1 MITEK
6 ELQFVREALELARQ
20 AGAQKARAT
29 LSKSEEDLVAT
40 LDGEVDRVTH
50 CADRSLSLALFVD
63 GRFGSYSTNKLERSA
78 LEGFIRR
85 AVAATRMV
93 AGDPC
98 RDLPDPA
105 RCCRDAVTGDE
116 LGLVDPSRD
125 TLTPADR
132 QQVALDASVF
142 AGAVETAAASPDR
155 SQQAGLFSNPCNP
168 LLGGTIPSGQLR
180 KREGPAADKSASA
193 DRPGPGTL
201 HFAKSERDL
210 RDAGGLGDMPPYSM
224 GRGPATPDVWRGW
237 LPRNKAAK
245 TENTDYQII
254 SEEGEY
260 SDSIYETVVM
270 DTNGL
275 CCAHSETSFDY
286 GVEITVESDGEKYSG
301 YWWDASSH
309 RSELDAAACG
319 RAALA
324 RAVAQIGSEPAPSGR
339 YTAVIDAEMASKMV
353 SPLLRA
359 LSGYSIQQNNSF
371 LMDSLGQQRFPEGL
385 TILDVPR
392 IPGQTCSK
400 YFDSEGVATA
410 EAPII
415 ERGVVREYFI
425 NTYMA
430 HKMGM
435 APTIEDATRPKVL
448 PWPEAG
454 LDRDAILRRCGSG
467 ILVTDF
473 NGGNSNP
480 VTGDFSY
487 GIEGYLFEEGRIVRP
502 VSGMLMT
509 GNFLELWS
517 RLVAAGDD
525 ARPCQ
530 TKLVPT
536 LAFAEVDFSG

>member
-63 GRFGSYSTNKLERSA
+63 GRFGSYSTNKLERTA

-142 AGAVETAAASPDR
+142 AASFRGSQPPGEAAAVSTA
-155 SQQAGLFSNPCNP
+155 Q
-168 LLGGTIPSGQLR
+168 
-180 KREGPAADKSASA
+180 
-193 DRPGPGTL
+193 
-201 HFAKSERDL
+201 
-210 RDAGGLGDMPPYSM
+210 
-224 GRGPATPDVWRGW
+224 
-237 LPRNKAAK
+237 AK

-430 HKMGM
+430 NKMGM

>member
-6 ELQFVREALELARQ
+6 ELQFVREALALARQ

-63 GRFGSYSTNKLERSA
+63 GRFGSYSTNKLERTA

-142 AGAVETAAASPDR
+142 AASFRGSQPSGEAAAVSTA
-155 SQQAGLFSNPCNP
+155 Q
-168 LLGGTIPSGQLR
+168 
-180 KREGPAADKSASA
+180 
-193 DRPGPGTL
+193 
-201 HFAKSERDL
+201 
-210 RDAGGLGDMPPYSM
+210 
-224 GRGPATPDVWRGW
+224 
-237 LPRNKAAK
+237 AK

-454 LDRDAILRRCGSG
+454 LDRDAILRRCGNG

>member
-6 ELQFVREALELARQ
+6 ELQFVREALALARQ

-142 AGAVETAAASPDR
+142 AASFRGSQPSGEAAAVSTA
-155 SQQAGLFSNPCNP
+155 Q
-168 LLGGTIPSGQLR
+168 
-180 KREGPAADKSASA
+180 
-193 DRPGPGTL
+193 
-201 HFAKSERDL
+201 
-210 RDAGGLGDMPPYSM
+210 
-224 GRGPATPDVWRGW
+224 
-237 LPRNKAAK
+237 AK

-400 YFDSEGVATA
+400 YFDSEGVATT

>member
-6 ELQFVREALELARQ
+6 ELQFVRKALALARQ

-142 AGAVETAAASPDR
+142 AASFRGSQPSEEAAAVSTA
-155 SQQAGLFSNPCNP
+155 Q
-168 LLGGTIPSGQLR
+168 
-180 KREGPAADKSASA
+180 
-193 DRPGPGTL
+193 
-201 HFAKSERDL
+201 
-210 RDAGGLGDMPPYSM
+210 
-224 GRGPATPDVWRGW
+224 
-237 LPRNKAAK
+237 AK

-385 TILDVPR
+385 TILDAPR

>member
-6 ELQFVREALELARQ
+6 ELQFVREALALARQ

-63 GRFGSYSTNKLERSA
+63 GRFGSYSTNKLERTA

-142 AGAVETAAASPDR
+142 AASFRGSQPPGEAAAVSTA
-155 SQQAGLFSNPCNP
+155 Q
-168 LLGGTIPSGQLR
+168 
-180 KREGPAADKSASA
+180 
-193 DRPGPGTL
+193 
-201 HFAKSERDL
+201 
-210 RDAGGLGDMPPYSM
+210 
-224 GRGPATPDVWRGW
+224 
-237 LPRNKAAK
+237 AK

>member
-6 ELQFVREALELARQ
+6 ELQFVREALALARQ

-63 GRFGSYSTNKLERSA
+63 GRFGSYSTNKLERTA

-142 AGAVETAAASPDR
+142 AASFRGSQPSGEAAAVSTAP
-155 SQQAGLFSNPCNP
+155 
-168 LLGGTIPSGQLR
+168 
-180 KREGPAADKSASA
+180 
-193 DRPGPGTL
+193 
-201 HFAKSERDL
+201 
-210 RDAGGLGDMPPYSM
+210 
-224 GRGPATPDVWRGW
+224 
-237 LPRNKAAK
+237 AK

-309 RSELDAAACG
+309 RSGLDAAACG

-371 LMDSLGQQRFPEGL
+371 LMGSLGQQRFPEGL

-430 HKMGM
+430 NKMGM